1 MSAFSVFHSG
11 RMLALAG
18 ALAVAALFSPPAAT
32 PTRAEAPHS
41 EKVRLLTPLE
51 PVEVATAKG
60 VLVLEME
67 VARNDEDR
75 TRGLMYRKSMPERHG
90 MLFDFE
96 VEQPIF
102 MWMKNTYIPLDML
115 FIRNDGTIT
124 RIEEMTTP
132 HSMRTIASG
141 EPARAVIELNGG
153 SAKRLGIAEG
163 DKVAHPIFRSR

>member
-1 MSAFSVFHSG
+1 MSAFSLFRSG
-11 RMLALAG
+11 RMVLLTG
-18 ALAVAALFSPPAAT
+18 ALASVALLALPAAT
-32 PTRAEAPHS
+32 PVRAEAPAS
-41 EKVRLLTPLE
+41 EQVRLLKPFE
-51 PVEVATAKG
+51 PVELATAKG

-75 TRGLMYRKSMPERHG
+75 TRGLMHRKSMPERHG

-115 FIRNDGTIT
+115 FIRNDGTII

-153 SAKRLGIAEG
+153 AAKRLGIKEG
-163 DKVAHPIFRSR
+163 DKVAHPIFRSK